1 MIAAGFGCGKG
12 CSMQDV
18 LDALA
23 LSLRGPGLSF
33 DQVEAFFTLE
43 FKAGEEGLGRA
54 ARHLARPLLT
64 LSLEQ
69 LAAHSQA
76 ALTHSAV
83 VLARWGVP
91 SIAETAA
98 LAGAARAAPGTPA
111 ARLLGARQSAGRASC
126 ALATRL
132 GADVESHG
140 LAHRKDRTP

>member
-1 MIAAGFGCGKG
+1 
-12 CSMQDV
+12 MQDV

-23 LSLRGPGLSF
+23 LSLRRAELSL
-33 DQVEAFFTLE
+33 DQVEAFFTVE
-43 FKAGEEGLGRA
+43 FKAGEEGLVRA

-76 ALTHSAV
+76 ALTRSAV
-83 VLARWGVP
+83 VLSRWGVP

-98 LAGAARAAPGTPA
+98 LAGAARGAPGMPA

-132 GADVESHG
+132 DADVASQGRGRELG
-140 LAHRKDRTP
+140 RREDREP